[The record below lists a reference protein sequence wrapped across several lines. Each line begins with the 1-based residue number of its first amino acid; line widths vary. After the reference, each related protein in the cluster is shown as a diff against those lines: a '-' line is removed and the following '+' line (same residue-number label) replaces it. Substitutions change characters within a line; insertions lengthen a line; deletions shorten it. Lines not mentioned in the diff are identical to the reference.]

1 MRGTR
6 FFGKEES
13 FKQGTVEACGEK
25 YTKRSR
31 VGSIKRKLGVRST
44 HQRCPRCK
52 KIRMKWGRANWYGNG
67 MGRKRWQKRAEG
79 LVCHVCIEREA
90 KSD

>member
-1 MRGTR
+1 MAKKYEFERRDIENTPRTRLGT
-6 FFGKEES
+6 
-13 FKQGTVEACGEK
+13 A
-25 YTKRSR
+25 
-31 VGSIKRKLGVRST
+31 KRKLGIRST

-52 KIRMKWGRANWYGNG
+52 KIRMKFGRANWYHE
-67 MGRKRWQKRAEG
+67 GRKRWQKRTEG